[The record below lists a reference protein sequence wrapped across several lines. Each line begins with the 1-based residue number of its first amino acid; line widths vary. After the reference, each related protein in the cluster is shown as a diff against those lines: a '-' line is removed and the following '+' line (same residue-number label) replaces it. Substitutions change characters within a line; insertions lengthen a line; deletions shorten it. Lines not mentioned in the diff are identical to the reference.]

1 MVTHILGKD
10 EISGSSPD
18 SGSMTKHELFLEVVQ
33 RELIIFTLADKI
45 NIGKRWK
52 EIVKLHKKLYPRKV
66 KNEVAHSGTHS

>member
-1 MVTHILGKD
+1 
-10 EISGSSPD
+10 
-18 SGSMTKHELFLEVVQ
+18 MTKHELFLEVVQ